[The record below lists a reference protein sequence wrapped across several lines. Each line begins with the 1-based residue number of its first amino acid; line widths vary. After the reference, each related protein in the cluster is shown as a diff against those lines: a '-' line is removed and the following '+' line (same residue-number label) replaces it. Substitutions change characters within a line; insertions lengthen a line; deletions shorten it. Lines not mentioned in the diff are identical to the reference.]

1 MVVHVTVTPCF
12 NVTTY
17 LGVKQM
23 NVTLHEDTEPRRQT
37 ARDGEIRREIARHC
51 QVLQRFYRDLT
62 NLGFIKL

>member
-23 NVTLHEDTEPRRQT
+23 NVTLHEDTEPR
-37 ARDGEIRREIARHC
+37 DGEIRREIARHC